1 MKVFSIENTLD
12 TQLTVAVIIINTIW
26 KLPPSVLTYIY
37 LLQELG
43 LEQVKWY
50 TKVSHAEI

>member
-1 MKVFSIENTLD
+1 MFSIEYPLD

-26 KLPPSVLTYIY
+26 KQPQSVLTYIY

-43 LEQVKWY
+43 VEQVKWY